1 MKTLPG
7 IKIVGFVA
15 LASVIG
21 LAVYAGTKDNT
32 PKKKHHKYIVRFG
45 WSETTANDL
54 EPAPHSV
61 EQIEGYLAAVDHS
74 RYLIQYYVDSQ
85 ANGNPKGDLDLCLP
99 TPPPANAAATPTPA
113 APQPAASG
121 TPAGAKTQTA
131 GFAQFE
137 SSQEADAFTDWVNDP
152 TAAVPSKASSKS
164 KGKK

>member
-15 LASVIG
+15 LASVVG
-21 LAVYAGTKDNT
+21 LVVYAGTKDDNSR
-32 PKKKHHKYIVRFG
+32 KKHNKYIVRFG

-61 EQIEGYLAAVDHS
+61 EKIEGYLAAIDGS
-74 RYLIQYYVDSQ
+74 RYLIQDYADGQ
-85 ANGNPKGDLDLCLP
+85 PNGNPKGDLDLCLP
-99 TPPPANAAATPTPA
+99 TPTPANATATPTPV
-113 APQPAASG
+113 APQAAASG
-121 TPAGAKTQTA
+121 TPAGAKTQSV

-137 SSQEADAFTDWVNDP
+137 HTGEADAFVAWVNDP